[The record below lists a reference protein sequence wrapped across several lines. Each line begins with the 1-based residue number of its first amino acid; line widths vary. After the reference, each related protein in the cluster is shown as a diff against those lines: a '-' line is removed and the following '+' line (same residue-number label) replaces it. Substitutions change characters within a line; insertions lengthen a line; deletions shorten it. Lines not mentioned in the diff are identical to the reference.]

1 MGGIT
6 VERSQKNNRV
16 ADIIA
21 LLDMERRINLV
32 MPVEGTRAY
41 NWSQV
46 SIKLLKAQML
56 HSTNISW
63 LLKKTGGFGTPFM

>member
-1 MGGIT
+1 MLLFAGTFNVKINWMGKSSLFRKLYGFFFRLMGGIT

-41 NWSQV
+41 N
-46 SIKLLKAQML
+46 
-56 HSTNISW
+56 
-63 LLKKTGGFGTPFM
+63 